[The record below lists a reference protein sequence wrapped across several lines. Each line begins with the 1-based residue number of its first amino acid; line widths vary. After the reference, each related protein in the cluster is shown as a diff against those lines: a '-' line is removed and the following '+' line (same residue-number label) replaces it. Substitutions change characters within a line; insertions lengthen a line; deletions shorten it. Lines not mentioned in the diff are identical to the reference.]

1 MKDSCSLSFSI
12 IFTALFILEKTKII
26 THSISND
33 FRTPNIAPIILF
45 KSPSAISFKN
55 LVKKDATILNIII
68 VIKKIMT
75 AEINDK

>member
-1 MKDSCSLSFSI
+1 MVIDM
-12 IFTALFILEKTKII
+12 
-26 THSISND
+26 ISND
-33 FRTPNIAPIILF
+33 FKTPNIAPIILF

-68 VIKKIMT
+68 VNKKIMT